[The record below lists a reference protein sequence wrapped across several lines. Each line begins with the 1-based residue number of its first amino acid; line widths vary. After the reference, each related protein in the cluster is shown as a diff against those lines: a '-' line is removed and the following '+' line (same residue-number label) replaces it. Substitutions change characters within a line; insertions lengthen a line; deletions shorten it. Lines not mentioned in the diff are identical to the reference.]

1 MADQPREVELKLVL
15 DPDAAG
21 RLRAH
26 ALFAGIEAGA
36 RDQKSVYFDTTNG
49 LLRKAGFTLRIR
61 TTEGRRVQT
70 IKAIGASAGLFDR
83 LEWERPVDGELPT
96 LATLAGAPL
105 EAAVPAAT
113 LRKLKPRIVSTVRRT
128 RWDLGRDDAAI
139 EAVLDEGTIEA
150 EGRAQPLCELELELA
165 SGAPDALFAAARAL
179 AADLP
184 LRIGVLSKAEQGL
197 ALADGTAG
205 KVAKAE
211 PLVLSPDM
219 DVTQGFAAIVAACL
233 RHFRRNED
241 LVCAGRDASALHQ
254 ARVAMRRLRSAL
266 SLFAPIMRREGFAE
280 LREEL
285 RWFTASL
292 GDARNLDVYLAGA
305 DLPEAARDSLCAPR
319 EQAYGAVVAA
329 ASSPRFRRL
338 TIDLVAWSAT
348 GPWRARRR
356 ARAPLP
362 DFAAARLDRLWEKVA
377 SRGAS
382 LADLDEEARHR
393 LRIEVKKLRYAV
405 EFVASLYADAPRRK
419 RFRDALEALQESL
432 GHLNDIATAR
442 LLPERYG
449 IAAAPP
455 PANVGAEQAGHLA
468 ESVAAFARL
477 RRTGPFWHARQGPHS
492 PI

>member
-26 ALFAGIEAGA
+26 ALFANLEA
-36 RDQKSVYFDTTNG
+36 RTVDQKSVYFDTRNG
-49 LLRKAGFTLRIR
+49 LLRKAGYTLRIR
-61 TTEGRRVQT
+61 NARDRRVQT
-70 IKAIGASAGLFDR
+70 IKANGASAGLFDR
-83 LEWERPVDGELPT
+83 LEWEQPVDGDSPS
-96 LATLAGAPL
+96 LATLEGTPL
-105 EAAVPAAT
+105 EDLVPAAT

-128 RWDLGRDDAAI
+128 RWDLVHAGAAI

-150 EGRAQPLCELELELA
+150 EGRAQPLCELELELR
-165 SGAPDALFAAARAL
+165 SGPPDALLAAARAL
-179 AADLP
+179 ADDLP

-197 ALADGTAG
+197 ALADGSAG
-205 KVAKAE
+205 KVVKAE
-211 PLVLSPDM
+211 PLTLSPHM
-219 DVTQGFAAIVAACL
+219 DVAEGFAAIVAACL

-241 LVCAGRDASALHQ
+241 LVCARRDAAALHQ
-254 ARVAMRRLRSAL
+254 ARVAMRRLRSAF
-266 SLFAPIMRREGFAE
+266 SLFAPAMRREGFVA
-280 LREEL
+280 LRDEL

-292 GDARNLDVYLAGA
+292 GDARNLDVYLAGTE
-305 DLPEAARDSLCAPR
+305 LPGAARNALRAAR
-319 EQAYGAVVAA
+319 EQAYDAVVAA
-329 ASSPRFRRL
+329 AGSARFRRL
-338 TIDLVAWSAT
+338 AIDLVAWSAT

-377 SRGAS
+377 ARGAA
-382 LADLDEEARHR
+382 LDTLDEETRHR

-405 EFVASLYADAPRRK
+405 EFVASLHAEAPGRK

-455 PANVGAEQAGHLA
+455 PADVDAEQARHIA
-468 ESVAAFARL
+468 ASVAGFARL
-477 RRTGPFWHARQGPHS
+477 RRIGPFWHARQGPHS